1 MFFSGSPVNTVKIQC
16 IVVKTYGKWVFFPP
30 SCSSVRFMLAL
41 SLMDVVIL
49 LPAGH
54 SVTF

>member
-30 SCSSVRFMLAL
+30 SFSSVRFMLAL